1 MSLAERAAPLRQFD
15 LRPMDPEIVHPDVFF
30 TWCFG
35 RELGAEIARNEA
47 VNEHLLLISLTYEIN
62 NRFREKRFFVKDA
75 NQCINTIRFYTPGP
89 HTVRAVL
96 VSVPRGGVEAN
107 AVRHRF
113 LHGYD
118 GTFDYSYPDENATL
132 DDYAVFVSRI
142 SKGYATFLAAALTD
156 VNIPEGIHGKPPH
169 PLLKKWAMAYSPRK
183 LDDECDFG
191 RRLLYAFTVQLVQYP
206 LWEGLKRLMVMLIGL
221 WQMFLGREGE
231 DLFVAAVKPEMV
243 YTWPKY
249 EIYQLRHANARPL
262 FHELPGVLLH
272 PVIVTFFVVYGASW
286 YVYLTKDAHAIVVGG
301 ANALV
306 VIQSIL
312 LIAIAVIVAGAF
324 IDQGLKALRRTQFG
338 RIQEPKPKTK
348 AVVQKETAARLRQE
362 EERKQAQKRAEQILA
377 GELVPMSVCTENT
390 NEQERAKKLLK
401 KAPINLQVVSAKRGL
416 CRPFVNRQ

>member
-1 MSLAERAAPLRQFD
+1 
-15 LRPMDPEIVHPDVFF
+15 MDPEIVHPDVFF

-47 VNEHLLLISLTYEIN
+47 THEHYMLLSLTYETSN
-62 NRFREKRFFVKDA
+62 GFREKRFFVKDA
-75 NQCINTIRFYTPGP
+75 NQCITSIRFYMPGA
-89 HTVRAVL
+89 HTLRGTLMRIGRLSPGALHVRA
-96 VSVPRGGVEAN
+96 
-107 AVRHRF
+107 RF
-113 LHGYD
+113 FHGYD
-118 GTFDYSYPDENATL
+118 GDFDYSYPDEEAGHEE
-132 DDYAVFVSRI
+132 YQRFI
-142 SKGYATFLAAALTD
+142 SKVSGYCAEFVAAGTVE

-231 DLFVAAVKPEMV
+231 HLFAAAVKPELV
-243 YTWPKY
+243 YTWPEY
-249 EIYQLRHANARPL
+249 EIYRLCNANARPL
-262 FHELPGVLLH
+262 FRGLPGALLH

-286 YVYLTKDAHAIVVGG
+286 YVYLTKDGHSIVVASATLLVVLQSLLLFAIALIVGG
-301 ANALV
+301 A
-306 VIQSIL
+306 
-312 LIAIAVIVAGAF
+312 F
-324 IDQGLKALRRTQFG
+324 IEQGLKALRRTQFG
-338 RIQEPKPKTK
+338 RIQEAKPKTK
-348 AVVQKETAARLRQE
+348 TVVQKETAAKLRQE

-401 KAPINLQVVSAKRGL
+401 KAPINLQVASAKRGL
-416 CRPFVNRQ
+416 CRPFVNMQ